1 MVVIILYLSILT
13 DQQNKKRFMA
23 KDLDST
29 AKVVTKGEGGHN
41 RVEVQDS
48 GGNVISQ
55 TKVNERDKY
64 GDGSQILH
72 STHDSGGQTSHTT
85 IHGNDKVNYHPND

>member
-1 MVVIILYLSILT
+1 
-13 DQQNKKRFMA
+13 MA
-23 KDLDST
+23 KDLRST
-29 AKVVTKGEGGHN
+29 GKVVTKGIGGHN

-64 GDGSQILH
+64 GPKSQIVH

-85 IHGNDKVNYHPND
+85 IHGNDSVNDHPND

>member
-1 MVVIILYLSILT
+1 MSK
-13 DQQNKKRFMA
+13 N
-23 KDLDST
+23 LDST
-29 AKVVTKGEGGHN
+29 AKVVTAGQGGHN

-55 TKVNERDKY
+55 TKVNESDKY
-64 GDGSQILH
+64 GPNSQIVH

-85 IHGNDKVNYHPND
+85 IHGNDKVNHHPND

>member
-1 MVVIILYLSILT
+1 MVIIIKYMSILT
-13 DQQNKKRFMA
+13 DQSNRSFMA

-29 AKVVTKGEGGHN
+29 VKVVTAGQGGHN

-64 GDGSQILH
+64 GSGSQIVH

-85 IHGNDKVNYHPND
+85 IHGNDHVNKHNNS